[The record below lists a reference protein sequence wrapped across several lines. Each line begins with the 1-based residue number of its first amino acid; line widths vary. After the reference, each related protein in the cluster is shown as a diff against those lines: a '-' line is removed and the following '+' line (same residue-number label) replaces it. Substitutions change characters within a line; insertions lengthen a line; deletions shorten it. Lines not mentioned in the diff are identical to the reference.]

1 MIRLNRTFPFEDI
14 FELTPID
21 AQTYAL
27 TALGWLAARDDLLEL
42 FLGSTGSTLDSMKSN
57 AQDAGF
63 LVSVLDFLM
72 MDDQWVLDCCEDTGL
87 DPNNMRFARLGLPG
101 GEEMHWT

>member
-1 MIRLNRTFPFEDI
+1 
-14 FELTPID
+14 LTPRS

-27 TALGWLAARDDLLEL
+27 TVLGWLVARDDLLEL
-42 FLGSTGSTLDSMKSN
+42 FVGSTGSTLESMKEN
-57 AQDAGF
+57 AQEEGF

-72 MDDQWVLDCCEDTGL
+72 MDDQWVLDCCYDTNL
-87 DPNNMRFARLGLPG
+87 DPNNMRLARLALPG